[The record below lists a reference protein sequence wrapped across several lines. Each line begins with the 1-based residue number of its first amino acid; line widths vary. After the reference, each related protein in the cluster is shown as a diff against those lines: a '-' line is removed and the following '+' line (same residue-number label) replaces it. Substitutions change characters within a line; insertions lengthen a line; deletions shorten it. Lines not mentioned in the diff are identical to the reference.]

1 MQAEGPGMDPG
12 IDQGRDRDTSQSLI
26 RRSRRVLLALVF
38 VLVAGG
44 AGTAAAVFDATGGA
58 THADDPIQ
66 RTAAGVASST
76 TLPAT
81 TTTLPPTTA
90 TTGAPATPSTTL
102 PPLPAASTAL
112 PTPQPSPL
120 EAYANVPVNQ
130 VGDISIPK
138 IGLHTPYYEGVWLTV
153 IDVGPGH
160 WPGTASAGGYG
171 NMVLAGHRVSHTHP
185 FRNIDQLVPGDP
197 IFVSDATGIYTYKV
211 TSTEVVTPD
220 SLWIVDQKPGYG
232 LTLFACHPPGSAT
245 YRFVVHAT
253 LISAP
258 RPGLN

>member
-12 IDQGRDRDTSQSLI
+12 IDQGRDRDPSQSLI
-26 RRSRRVLLALVF
+26 RRSRRVLLALVV

-44 AGTAAAVFDATGGA
+44 AGTAAALFDGTGGA
-58 THADDPIQ
+58 SHADDPIQ
-66 RTAAGVASST
+66 RTAAPSSTASST

-90 TTGAPATPSTTL
+90 APATPATTL

-120 EAYANVPVNQ
+120 EAYANVPVTQ
-130 VGDISIPK
+130 VGEISIPK
-138 IGLHTPYYEGVWLTV
+138 IGLHTPYYEGVWLTI

-171 NMVLAGHRVSHTHP
+171 NMVLAGHRVTHTHP
-185 FRNIDQLVPGDP
+185 FRNIDQLAPGDP

-220 SLWIVDQKPGYG
+220 QLWIVDQKPGYAI
-232 LTLFACHPPGSAT
+232 TLFACHPPGSAT
-245 YRFVVHAT
+245 YRFVVHGT
-253 LISAP
+253 LVSKP
-258 RPGLN
+258 RGV